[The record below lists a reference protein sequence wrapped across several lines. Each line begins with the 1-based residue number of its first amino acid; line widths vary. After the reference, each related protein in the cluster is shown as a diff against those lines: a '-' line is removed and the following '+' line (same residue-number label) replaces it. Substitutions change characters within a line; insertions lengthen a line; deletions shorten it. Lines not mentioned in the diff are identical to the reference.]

1 MSPNPMLI
9 QKDHQTVW
17 NNCLR
22 IIRDSVGEQSYKT
35 WFAPIKPLRL
45 VNKTL
50 TLQVPSQFFYEWL
63 EEHYV
68 YLLRKAIDA
77 EIGVDGQ
84 LEYSVIVDNKHKKN
98 KPGKVQLQQPAV
110 KPSHYRQN
118 PTAQG
123 PGARGQH
130 RGGQP
135 PVAYDGPFS
144 FQDIESLKVES
155 HLNSKYDFDS
165 YVEGDCN
172 RLARSAGYAVAMKPG
187 STAFNPLMLYGRV
200 GLGKTHLV
208 QAIGNEIRQNFDDKF
223 VLYVSSEKFTSQFIE
238 ALKNNSVQKFTNFYL
253 QVEVLIIDDI
263 QFLSGKEK
271 TQEIFFHIFNH
282 LHQSGKQIIMT
293 SDCPPRDLHGLTE
306 RLISRFKWGL
316 TADLQTP
323 DFETRIAIIQ
333 RKMQSD
339 GMNVPD
345 DVVEYIAYNVDT
357 NVRELEG
364 ILVSLIAHASLNET
378 QVDLELTKRILKNI
392 VQNAEPELNVDQ
404 IQKVSAKQFNLTLED
419 LKAKTRKKDV
429 VVARQVAMYLSKE
442 YTRHSLKV
450 IGYHFGGRDHAT
462 VIHAVKCVND
472 MLTKNPEVANDIA
485 QIKQKLKIK
494 K

>member
-1 MSPNPMLI
+1 MSPNPMLM
-9 QKDHQTVW
+9 QKDHQIVW
-17 NNCLR
+17 NNCLQ
-22 IIRDSVGEQSYKT
+22 IIRDNIGEQSFKT

-50 TLQVPSQFFYEWL
+50 TLQVPSQFFFEWL

-77 EIGVDGQ
+77 EIGLDGQ
-84 LEYSVIVDNKHKKN
+84 LEYSVIVDQNHGKKRTDPIHLPN
-98 KPGKVQLQQPAV
+98 TQNNHTPNNAKYYPKQRTNGKIQDFE
-110 KPSHYRQN
+110 KQN
-118 PTAQG
+118 
-123 PGARGQH
+123 
-130 RGGQP
+130 
-135 PVAYDGPFS
+135 YDGPFS
-144 FQDIESLKVES
+144 FQDIENLKQAS
-155 HLNSKYDFDS
+155 HLNAKYDFDS
-165 YVEGDCN
+165 YIEGDCN

-187 STAFNPLMLYGRV
+187 NTAFNPLMLYGGV

-208 QAIGNEIRQNFDDKF
+208 QAIGNEIKKSLEGKF

-238 ALKNNSVQKFTNFYL
+238 ALKNNNVQKFTNFYL

-333 RKMQSD
+333 RKLQSD
-339 GMNVPD
+339 GMYVPD

-364 ILVSLIAHASLNET
+364 ILVSLIAHASLNEKN
-378 QVDLELTKRILKNI
+378 VDLELTKQILKNI
-392 VQNAEPELNVDQ
+392 VQNCEPELNVDQ
-404 IQKVSAKQFNLTLED
+404 IQKSTSKQFNVNLED
-419 LKAKTRKKDV
+419 LKSKTRKKEIV
-429 VVARQVAMYLSKE
+429 TARQVAMYLSKE
-442 YTRHSLKV
+442 YTKHSLKV

-462 VIHAVKCVND
+462 VIHAVKCVQEMMEN
-472 MLTKNPEVANDIA
+472 NSQIAEDIRS
-485 QIKQKLKIK
+485 IKTKLKIK